1 MACEQADTHTL
12 GYDRWMAEHFF
23 LMVPAQQYVGQF
35 LGTFKEFPPRQK
47 VGSFGI
53 DQVLGKPDE
62 RRRQQ
67 VTPRRL
73 KR

>member
-1 MACEQADTHTL
+1 VACEQADNHTL
-12 GYDRWMAEHFF
+12 GYDRWMAEHFL
-23 LMVPAQQYVGQF
+23 LMVPAQQYVR
-35 LGTFKEFPPRQK
+35 TFKEFPPRQK
-47 VGSFGI
+47 VGCFGI